1 MRRIDLDHNATTPLE
16 PEVLAVMTAALRDLP
31 GNPSSLHAAG
41 RRARDAVEFARA
53 SVSRLIGA
61 SPEEILFT
69 SGGTEA
75 NNLALTGTMDRTRGA
90 LIVSA
95 VEHVSVLAPA
105 AALESRG
112 VTVRRVDPDPNGAVS
127 ARVVLDRIAGDE
139 TTLVSL
145 MLANNETGVL
155 QPVRDVAR
163 GVDPSRVLVHTD
175 AVQAIGKIPV
185 DVTDLGVTLLTLTAH
200 KIGGPK
206 GVGALWAKGGAFP
219 KAILH
224 GGGQERGMRPGTENV
239 AAIVGFGAA
248 AGLALAR
255 LAQDASEPGAPGTLA
270 GGPPAAHAALR
281 DRFEAQVLAR
291 IVGVTRIGAE
301 AARIPNTS
309 CLAFPGIEGVA
320 LVELLDLK
328 GVAASTGSACEAG
341 SSDTSHVLRAMRV
354 PDGVARGA
362 VRFSLGPHAT
372 EDEVL
377 DAAERVVEA
386 VEHLT
391 GL

>member
-1 MRRIDLDHNATTPLE
+1 MRRIDLDHNATTPME
-16 PEVLAVMTAALRDLP
+16 PEVLAVMTDALSDVS

-41 RRARDAVEFARA
+41 RRARDAVESARA
-53 SVSRLIGA
+53 SVARLLGA

-75 NNLALTGTMDRTRGA
+75 NNLALIGTMDRSRGA
-90 LIVSA
+90 LVVSS

-105 AALESRG
+105 AALETRG
-112 VTVRRVDPDPNGAVS
+112 VTVRRVDPGPSGAVS
-127 ARVVLDRIAGDE
+127 ASTVLDRVAGDE
-139 TTLVSL
+139 TVLVSL
-145 MLANNETGVL
+145 MLANNETGVI
-155 QPVRDVAR
+155 QPVREVAR
-163 GVDPSRVLVHTD
+163 GVDPSRILLHTD
-175 AVQAIGKIPV
+175 AVQAIGKIRV
-185 DVTDLGVTLLTLTAH
+185 DVNDLGVSFLTLTAH

-206 GVGALWAKGGAFP
+206 GVGALWAKRGAFP
-219 KAILH
+219 NAILH
-224 GGGQERGMRPGTENV
+224 GGGQEWGMRPGTENV

-255 LAQDASEPGAPGTLA
+255 LAREAPSPDGRAGNAAAGLA
-270 GGPPAAHAALR
+270 VLR

-291 IVGVTRIGAE
+291 VSGAVRIGAD

-309 CLAFPGIEGVA
+309 CLAFPGIEGVT

-354 PDGVARGA
+354 PDDVARGA
-362 VRFSLGPHAT
+362 VRFSLGWRAA
-372 EDEVL
+372 EDDVL
-377 DAAERVVEA
+377 DAADRIAEA
-386 VEHLT
+386 VEDLS
-391 GL
+391 GR